1 MCGRYYISEETYQ
14 DIQRIV
20 SQVEQN
26 IKKKIQTRDVHPTER
41 APVLVWKEPGKLCLT
56 EKTWGYPGWQKKGVI
71 FNARAESVKEK
82 RIFQN
87 GISYHRAVIPV
98 SGFYEWNH
106 QKEKNTFYRK
116 DKNTMYLAGFYDR
129 FGMEDRFII
138 LTTQA
143 NDSMKLVHDRMPL
156 VLESSQVVPW
166 LSEKE
171 SAGKLLQ
178 QEPVSL
184 ERYTPYEQQ
193 SLF

>member
-1 MCGRYYISEETYQ
+1 
-14 DIQRIV
+14 
-20 SQVEQN
+20 
-26 IKKKIQTRDVHPTER
+26 
-41 APVLVWKEPGKLCLT
+41 
-56 EKTWGYPGWQKKGVI
+56 
-71 FNARAESVKEK
+71 
-82 RIFQN
+82 
-87 GISYHRAVIPV
+87 
-98 SGFYEWNH
+98 
-106 QKEKNTFYRK
+106 
-116 DKNTMYLAGFYDR
+116 MYLAGFYDR

-156 VLESSQVVPW
+156 VLESNQVVPW

-184 ERYTPYEQQ
+184 ERYTPYAQQ

>member
-14 DIQRIV
+14 DLQRIV
-20 SQVEQN
+20 SLVEQN
-26 IKKKIQTRDVHPTER
+26 IKKKIQTGDIHPTET
-41 APVLVWKEPGKLCLT
+41 APVLVWKEPGRLCLT
-56 EKTWGYPGWQKKGVI
+56 EKTWGYPGWQKKGII

-116 DKNTMYLAGFYDR
+116 DGNTMYLAGFYDR

-156 VLESSQVVPW
+156 VLV
-166 LSEKE
+166 
-171 SAGKLLQ
+171 
-178 QEPVSL
+178 
-184 ERYTPYEQQ
+184 
-193 SLF
+193 

>member
-98 SGFYEWNH
+98 SGFY
-106 QKEKNTFYRK
+106 
-116 DKNTMYLAGFYDR
+116 DR

-156 VLESSQVVPW
+156 VLESNQVVPW

>member
-14 DIQRIV
+14 DLQRIV
-20 SQVEQN
+20 SLVEQN
-26 IKKKIQTRDVHPTER
+26 VKKKIQTGDIHPTET
-41 APVLVWKEPGKLCLT
+41 APVLVWKEPGRLCLT
-56 EKTWGYPGWQKKGVI
+56 EKTWGYPGWQKKGII

-116 DKNTMYLAGFYDR
+116 YGNTMYLAGFYDR

-156 VLESSQVVPW
+156 VLESNQVVPW